1 MLQNEGVIEW
11 FYYKSNT
18 NIYRNTGNIADHT
31 EPNVK
36 RPKQKRQ
43 TQQECRQGKKRKH
56 FLKQEVTALLLTV
69 IKQKVLLLRFIFRL
83 HFM

>member
-18 NIYRNTGNIADHT
+18 SIYRNTSNIAEHT
-31 EPNVK
+31 EPHVK
-36 RPKQKRQ
+36 RPKQKVQ
-43 TQQECRQGKKRKH
+43 TPQECRQGKKRKH

-69 IKQKVLLLRFIFRL
+69 RKQKVLLLRFTFRL
-83 HFM
+83 RFM